1 MRNLSITLACCALC
15 ACATSSAS
23 NAELLELKAAV
34 RALRED
40 NARLESKISRL
51 EQQRAV
57 AAPAVGRP
65 AAPAAVAAPAALA
78 PAEPRAT
85 ADVPSLTVVKLK
97 PKKEAAPKINTEVDV
112 LEPSP
117 EVLAAIKKIEAEN
130 RGEPSEPEEVDPEQ
144 GDKLFEKGLD
154 ALKTGNVS
162 GGVEALQKFA
172 AAAPKH
178 AKADNALYFSGVGL
192 MGLSSYEDAART
204 FEEVASRYPAGDAVQ
219 DSMLK
224 LAECRIKL
232 NKPQEARAVYQ
243 KIVSRFPGT
252 AAASQ
257 AQGRLT
263 QLR

>member
-1 MRNLSITLACCALC
+1 MS

-23 NAELLELKAAV
+23 KAELLELKAEV

-40 NARLESKISRL
+40 NARLESKLNRL
-51 EQQRAV
+51 EQAKTIASASV
-57 AAPAVGRP
+57 
-65 AAPAAVAAPAALA
+65 APAAQALPQQQRVAA
-78 PAEPRAT
+78 AEPVKRETVSAE
-85 ADVPSLTVVKLK
+85 VPALTVVKLK
-97 PKKEAAPKINTEVDV
+97 PKKEPAPRLNTEVEV

-117 EVLAAIKKIEAEN
+117 EVLAAMKKIEAEQ
-130 RGEPSEPEEVDPEQ
+130 RGEPSEPEELDPVQ
-144 GDKLFEKGLD
+144 GEAIYERGLD

-172 AAAPKH
+172 VAAPKH

-192 MGLSSYEDAART
+192 MGLNSFEDAART

-224 LAECRIKL
+224 LAECRLKL
-232 NKPQEARAVYQ
+232 NKPAEARAVYQ

-263 QLR
+263 QISR